1 MFTILAVSFYFDFTA
16 LSALVLVMPV
26 LIVIYLLFN
35 FNNISEIYSDTK
47 FWLFKSSDDITV
59 ICVAMLVG
67 YLISRSNTIN
77 HFNIFFGF
85 SIIPAWTLL
94 ALTPLFITVFSFMG
108 IHPVITTT
116 IVLSLLT
123 MGPAEIHPALLM
135 QAHLVGWAGGTMS
148 SVASLSILT
157 SSNMFQV
164 ESREL
169 AFGPNLLTAV
179 IFSLSA
185 GLLLGFVNSL
195 I

>member
-1 MFTILAVSFYFDFTA
+1 
-16 LSALVLVMPV
+16 
-26 LIVIYLLFN
+26 
-35 FNNISEIYSDTK
+35 
-47 FWLFKSSDDITV
+47 
-59 ICVAMLVG
+59 MLVG

-77 HFNIFFGF
+77 DFNIFFGL
-85 SIIPAWTLL
+85 SILPTWTLL
-94 ALTPLFITVFSFMG
+94 ALTPLLITVFSFMG
-108 IHPVITTT
+108 IHPVITSTT
-116 IVLSLLT
+116 VLSLLT
-123 MGPAEIHPALLM
+123 MGQAEIHPALLM

-157 SSNMFQV
+157 CSNMFQV
-164 ESREL
+164 ESRKL